1 MIKVEE
7 KEINEAI
14 NAAIKIIDQHKDRE
28 STLYEEGVKDAL
40 MWVLGE
46 TDNPLDEE
54 KRMFYS

>member
-54 KRMFYS
+54 

>member
-7 KEINEAI
+7 KEINKAI
-14 NAAIKIIDQHKDRE
+14 NAAIKIIDQHKDPE

-54 KRMFYS
+54 

>member
-14 NAAIKIIDQHKDRE
+14 DTAIKIIDHHKDRE
-28 STLYEEGVKDAL
+28 STLYEEGIKIAL

-46 TDNPLDEE
+46 TDNPLEDD
-54 KRMFYS
+54 

>member
-7 KEINEAI
+7 KEINKAI
-14 NAAIKIIDQHKDRE
+14 DMAIKIIDQHKDRE

-46 TDNPLDEE
+46 TDNPLEDD
-54 KRMFYS
+54 

>member
-7 KEINEAI
+7 KEINKAI
-14 NAAIKIIDQHKDRE
+14 DKAIEIIDRSKDQE
-28 STLYEEGVKDAL
+28 LTLLTLYEEGVKDAL

-54 KRMFYS
+54 